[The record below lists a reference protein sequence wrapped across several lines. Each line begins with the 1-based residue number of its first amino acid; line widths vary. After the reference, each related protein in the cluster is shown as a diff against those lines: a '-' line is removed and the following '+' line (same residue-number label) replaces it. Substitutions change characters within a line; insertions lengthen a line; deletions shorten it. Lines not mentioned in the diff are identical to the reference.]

1 MRENLIK
8 PKKPCMKFIYAYLL
22 FSIFILS
29 SITSCNS
36 GSQNFIKPDDK
47 YLDNDFKPDE
57 FYPGGQVELTIP
69 SSGSKMYGMA
79 YTADGRGPHPT
90 VILLHGLPGNERSL
104 DLAQSIR
111 RGGYNV
117 IYFNYR
123 GTWGSKGT
131 FGFQNALDD
140 VKAVIDYATDSLNSS
155 TLKID
160 KDKIALYGHSMGAG
174 FSMLAGLKDPRVKG
188 VIGVSVFNPFTLLQ
202 GNEARGNLISLKEYL
217 LTLGML
223 NCNPDKFLND
233 LLNDVEKYNIED
245 LIARSKKPTLVIDEH
260 LNNQGFTK
268 FDKKKDFTYK
278 IWNTD
283 HAFSNRRIALT
294 VEVKNWLDRT
304 FAPKEEIKTN

>member
-1 MRENLIK
+1 MKLIW
-8 PKKPCMKFIYAYLL
+8 YHLL
-22 FSIFILS
+22 ISIFTISL
-29 SITSCNS
+29 ITSCNS
-36 GSQNFIKPDDK
+36 GSQNFIKPDVK

-69 SSGSKMYGMA
+69 SSGSRMYGMA
-79 YTADGRGPHPT
+79 YTADGKGPHPT

-123 GTWGSKGT
+123 GSWGSEGT
-131 FGFQNALDD
+131 FGFQNSIND
-140 VKAVIDYATDSLNSS
+140 VGAVIDFITDSLNSS
-155 TLKID
+155 TLKVD
-160 KDKIALYGHSMGAG
+160 SDRIALYGHSMGAG
-174 FSMLAGLKDPRVKG
+174 FSLLAGLNDPRVKS
-188 VIGVSVFNPFTLLQ
+188 VIGISVFNPYTLLQ
-202 GNEARGNLISLKEYL
+202 GDEARGNLISLKEYL

-233 LLNDVEKYNIED
+233 LLADVKKYNIEAF
-245 LIARSKKPTLVIDEH
+245 IASSTKPILVIDEH
-260 LNNQGFTK
+260 MNNKGFTK
-268 FDKKKDFTYK
+268 INNRKAFSYK

-294 VEVKNWLDRT
+294 VEVKNWLDKNLTIPPSR
-304 FAPKEEIKTN
+304 P